1 MPTTNVSVLRKDLFN
16 SIDNVIEYNEIITV
30 NTKKGNAIIISEED
44 YNALLET
51 LALQSDSRVIKK
63 IKDGE
68 KENIDS
74 MTTYNPNEEW
84 WYVANQVYKS
94 SRKR

>member
-51 LALQSDSRVIKK
+51 LALQSNPKVMKK

-68 KENIDS
+68 NEDIDS
-74 MTTYNPNEEW
+74 MITYNPNEDW
-84 WYVANQVYKS
+84 
-94 SRKR
+94 

>member
-51 LALQSDSRVIKK
+51 LALQSNPKVMKK

-68 KENIDS
+68 NEDIDS
-74 MTTYNPNEEW
+74 MITYNPNEEW
-84 WYVANQVYKS
+84 
-94 SRKR
+94 

>member
-1 MPTTNVSVLRKDLFN
+1 MPTTNISVLRKDLFN

-51 LALQSDSRVIKK
+51 LALQSDPRVIKK

-68 KENIDS
+68 KESIDS

-84 WYVANQVYKS
+84 
-94 SRKR
+94 

>member
-1 MPTTNVSVLRKDLFN
+1 MLTINVSALQECLTSSVDKVVE
-16 SIDNVIEYNEIITV
+16 SNEIIKICT
-30 NTKKGNAIIISEED
+30 NKGNAIIISEED

-68 KENIDS
+68 KENVS
-74 MTTYNPNEEW
+74 TMNSYYLNEKW
-84 WYVANQVYKS
+84 
-94 SRKR
+94 

>member
-51 LALQSDSRVIKK
+51 LALQSDPRVIKK

-68 KENIDS
+68 LYE
-74 MTTYNPNEEW
+74 
-84 WYVANQVYKS
+84 
-94 SRKR
+94 

>member
-1 MPTTNVSVLRKDLFN
+1 MLAINVFALQESLAS
-16 SIDNVIEYNEIITV
+16 SIDKVVESNEIIKVCT
-30 NTKKGNAIIISEED
+30 NKGNAIIISEED

-68 KENIDS
+68 KENVS
-74 MTTYNPNEEW
+74 TMNSYYLNEKW
-84 WYVANQVYKS
+84 
-94 SRKR
+94 

>member
-1 MPTTNVSVLRKDLFN
+1 MLTINVSALQECLASSVDKVVE
-16 SIDNVIEYNEIITV
+16 SNEIIKICT
-30 NTKKGNAIIISEED
+30 NKGNAIIISEED

-68 KENIDS
+68 KENVS
-74 MTTYNPNEEW
+74 TMNSYYLNEKW
-84 WYVANQVYKS
+84 
-94 SRKR
+94 

>member
-1 MPTTNVSVLRKDLFN
+1 MLTINISTLQECLVSSVDKVVE
-16 SIDNVIEYNEIITV
+16 SNEIIKICT
-30 NTKKGNAIIISEED
+30 NKGNAIIISEDD

-68 KENIDS
+68 KENVS
-74 MTTYNPNEEW
+74 TMNSYYLNEKW
-84 WYVANQVYKS
+84 
-94 SRKR
+94 

>member
-1 MPTTNVSVLRKDLFN
+1 MPTTNISVLRKDLFN

-51 LALQSDSRVIKK
+51 LTLQSNPKVIKK

-68 KENIDS
+68 NEDIDS
-74 MTTYNPNEEW
+74 MTTYNPKEEW
-84 WYVANQVYKS
+84 
-94 SRKR
+94 

>member
-1 MPTTNVSVLRKDLFN
+1 MLTINVSTLQECLASSVDKVVE
-16 SIDNVIEYNEIITV
+16 SNEIIKICT
-30 NTKKGNAIIISEED
+30 NNGNAIIISEED

-68 KENIDS
+68 KENVS
-74 MTTYNPNEEW
+74 AMNSYYLNEKW
-84 WYVANQVYKS
+84 
-94 SRKR
+94 

>member
-1 MPTTNVSVLRKDLFN
+1 MLAINVSALQESLASSVDKVVE
-16 SIDNVIEYNEIITV
+16 SNEIIKICT
-30 NTKKGNAIIISEED
+30 NKGNAIIISEED

-51 LALQSDSRVIKK
+51 LALQSDPRVIKK

-84 WYVANQVYKS
+84 
-94 SRKR
+94 

>member
-1 MPTTNVSVLRKDLFN
+1 MPTTNISVLRKDLFN

-68 KENIDS
+68 KESVDS

-84 WYVANQVYKS
+84 
-94 SRKR
+94 

>member
-1 MPTTNVSVLRKDLFN
+1 MPTTNISVLRKDLFN

-51 LALQSDSRVIKK
+51 LTLQSDPRVIKK

-68 KENIDS
+68 KESIDS

-84 WYVANQVYKS
+84 
-94 SRKR
+94 

>member
-1 MPTTNVSVLRKDLFN
+1 MLTINVSTLQECLAYSVDKVVE
-16 SIDNVIEYNEIITV
+16 SNEIIKICT
-30 NTKKGNAIIISEED
+30 NKGNAIIISEED

-68 KENIDS
+68 KENVS
-74 MTTYNPNEEW
+74 AMNSYYLNEKW
-84 WYVANQVYKS
+84 
-94 SRKR
+94 

>member
-51 LALQSDSRVIKK
+51 IALQSDPRVIKK

-84 WYVANQVYKS
+84 
-94 SRKR
+94 